1 VAVFDG
7 KMRSFLCNFFVP
19 QHTYIPHTD
28 VYIIQLTLYGS
39 ITVAAVYGAYCLQPT
54 AQSDLELESHSKQE
68 CMCKFF

>member
-7 KMRSFLCNFFVP
+7 KMCFFLCNFFVP
-19 QHTYIPHTD
+19 QHTYIPHND

-39 ITVAAVYGAYCLQPT
+39 ITVAAVYGANCLQLT

-68 CMCKFF
+68 YM